1 MSKIRYT
8 KILVLTFVAIAIVA
22 VASLTLSIMI
32 SEKVFSNKLNY
43 RAKFSDA
50 TGLKGNVP
58 VIFKGFKI
66 GYLNNLELAPDNS
79 VYGDLHIYEE
89 YESLI
94 RENCILYKNAN
105 FITSVTSILLLTG
118 PGESKP
124 LPIGRIIPGFDTKEG
139 KMMQRKFSIEY
150 QGEVINSFMF
160 KMESFLEDLNPRI
173 SGVNDTVESPL
184 MDTFES
190 LNSALKKMNSI
201 ITNVD
206 ETVSIVK
213 EGLQK
218 SKGGAFG
225 GLAKLDGLMGELLV
239 TTKSAQNLMVSL
251 DETLV
256 NYKKPDSLAIKMIDP
271 TGENLFKPVKT
282 SLNSINDLLPEIHKL
297 LTYSNDQTTNL
308 SLIQEKIKKVLDDLK
323 VTLEIIN
330 KNPLINL
337 GNGAGDKKVE
347 QGKKRPR

>member
-1 MSKIRYT
+1 
-8 KILVLTFVAIAIVA
+8 
-22 VASLTLSIMI
+22 
-32 SEKVFSNKLNY
+32 
-43 RAKFSDA
+43 
-50 TGLKGNVP
+50 
-58 VIFKGFKI
+58 
-66 GYLNNLELAPDNS
+66 
-79 VYGDLHIYEE
+79 
-89 YESLI
+89 
-94 RENCILYKNAN
+94 
-105 FITSVTSILLLTG
+105 
-118 PGESKP
+118 
-124 LPIGRIIPGFDTKEG
+124 
-139 KMMQRKFSIEY
+139 
-150 QGEVINSFMF
+150 
-160 KMESFLEDLNPRI
+160 
-173 SGVNDTVESPL
+173 
-184 MDTFES
+184 
-190 LNSALKKMNSI
+190 MNSI

-337 GNGAGDKKVE
+337 GNGAGNKKVE

>member
-1 MSKIRYT
+1 
-8 KILVLTFVAIAIVA
+8 
-22 VASLTLSIMI
+22 
-32 SEKVFSNKLNY
+32 
-43 RAKFSDA
+43 
-50 TGLKGNVP
+50 
-58 VIFKGFKI
+58 
-66 GYLNNLELAPDNS
+66 
-79 VYGDLHIYEE
+79 
-89 YESLI
+89 
-94 RENCILYKNAN
+94 
-105 FITSVTSILLLTG
+105 
-118 PGESKP
+118 
-124 LPIGRIIPGFDTKEG
+124 
-139 KMMQRKFSIEY
+139 
-150 QGEVINSFMF
+150 
-160 KMESFLEDLNPRI
+160 
-173 SGVNDTVESPL
+173 
-184 MDTFES
+184 
-190 LNSALKKMNSI
+190 MNSI

-213 EGLQK
+213 EGLQQ

-239 TTKSAQNLMVSL
+239 TTKGAQNLMHSL
-251 DETLV
+251 DATLV

-297 LTYSNDQTTNL
+297 LTYTNDQTTNL

-337 GNGAGDKKVE
+337 GTEVGGKKVE

>member
-8 KILVLTFVAIAIVA
+8 KILVLTFVAIAVVA

-32 SEKVFSNKLNY
+32 SEKIFSTKLNY

-79 VYGDLHIYEE
+79 VYGDLHIYQE

-139 KMMQRKFSIEY
+139 KMMQRKFGIEY

-160 KMESFLEDLNPRI
+160 KLESFLEDLNPRI
-173 SGVNDTVESPL
+173 AGTSDTVESPL

-213 EGLQK
+213 DGLKQ

-225 GLAKLDGLMGELLV
+225 GLAKLDGLMGELIV
-239 TTKSAQNLMVSL
+239 TTKSAQSLMFSL

-256 NYKKPDSLAIKMIDP
+256 NYKKPDSLVIKMLDP
-271 TGENLFKPVKT
+271 TGENLIKPVKT
-282 SLNSINDLLPEIHKL
+282 SLNSINELLPEIHKL

-337 GNGAGDKKVE
+337 GNGVGNKKVE